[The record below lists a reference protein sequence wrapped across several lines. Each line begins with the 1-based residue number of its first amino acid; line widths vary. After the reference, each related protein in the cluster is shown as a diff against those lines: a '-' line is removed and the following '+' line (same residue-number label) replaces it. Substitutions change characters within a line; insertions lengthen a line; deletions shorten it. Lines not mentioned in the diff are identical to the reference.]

1 MGQKL
6 NPTLFLFI
14 HHNLTPL
21 PLYFYI
27 LTFSLPFVSIGA
39 QEVNSP
45 EDAILT
51 YRKIILEDTAQL
63 ALFQGVFRRCVQ
75 DLEDEFGCVC
85 LLNSIYLGFES
96 RGQDWNAVLYQ
107 SGRDYPEITFI
118 EEMHV
123 KEIAAIINFNRLIST
138 QLKKVIEPTSPY
150 SIIKSSATIQLLDIM
165 NLHSGDRVAVI
176 QQDEDVIGEL
186 IATTGIDKEVVIYGP
201 NRWQIESLFN
211 LSPVSSEP
219 SWKTPRY
226 VYKEDLKI
234 SSQYNHDKIL
244 LNEVLQHNKSMKP
257 MLRQM
262 TSVLKMNDEVIVF
275 EHIGDCC
282 THGSDCKEA
291 KSSKDIERLFT
302 SRSFRLID
310 KKEAGHYL
318 LARFKYAPF

>member
-27 LTFSLPFVSIGA
+27 LIFSLPFVSIGA
-39 QEVNSP
+39 QEVSSP

-51 YRKIILEDTAQL
+51 YRKIILEDAAQL
-63 ALFQGVFRRCVQ
+63 ALFQGIFRRCVQ

-107 SGRDYPEITFI
+107 SGRGYPEITFI

-123 KEIAAIINFNRLIST
+123 EEIAAIINFNRLIST

-176 QQDEDVIGEL
+176 QQGEDIIGEL
-186 IATTGIDKEVVIYGP
+186 IATTGLDKEVVIYGP

-211 LSPVSSEP
+211 LSPISSEP

-234 SSQYNHDKIL
+234 SSQYNHDKVL

-262 TSVLKMNDEVIVF
+262 TSVLEMNDEVIVF
-275 EHIGDCC
+275 EHIGGSC

-291 KSSKDIERLFT
+291 KSSEDIERLFT

-310 KKEAGHYL
+310 RKEAGHYL

>member
-1 MGQKL
+1 LGQKL

-51 YRKIILEDTAQL
+51 YRKIILEDTTQL

-186 IATTGIDKEVVIYGP
+186 IATTGLDKEVVIYGP

-244 LNEVLQHNKSMKP
+244 LNEVLQHNKSIKP

-275 EHIGDCC
+275 EHISDCC